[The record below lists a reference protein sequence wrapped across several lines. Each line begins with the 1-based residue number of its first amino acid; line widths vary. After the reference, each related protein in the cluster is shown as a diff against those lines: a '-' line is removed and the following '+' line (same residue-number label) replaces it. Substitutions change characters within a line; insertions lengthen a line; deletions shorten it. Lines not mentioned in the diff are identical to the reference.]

1 MSILKR
7 LGLTPKRPRLKPVG
21 NRLET
26 GKEPHQANQSKLNWW
41 GKATIFLGLILVTL
55 LAFPHQQS
63 YDWADAKVDDV
74 WRRGDVIADFDFPI
88 YRTEQQLA
96 TERKRIL
103 HELEPI
109 FIPIDNPEGRYNENL
124 DSLNTRLQRTV
135 SAFLEWEFS
144 RSRGLMDKAA
154 IDSAR
159 YYRSKENLPIKV
171 NERQWTYLLESSK
184 SVTPGVTT
192 TARIEPSAALKEV
205 LFEQLASLKDLF
217 DRPSIGLPRDSLH
230 AENIIVRNNE
240 AHLDR
245 SISIK
250 SVRTR
255 DQVLKQIEQQFAA
268 QFPQK
273 QDTVA
278 IGIALFDAVFQ
289 PSLIFEKEATHA
301 LWNAAI
307 AQISY
312 TQGVVK
318 KDQAIIRQGEVV
330 TPEVLAKLRSYSRSR
345 SSGTGVIPN
354 WRITIGE
361 LLLVFSIYSVFF
373 LYLYLFRKPIFD
385 RNLHVLLIALLFG
398 AFVVAYGIVLRSGL
412 DHAFKLVIPVTIL
425 SVMFTIV
432 FDSRVGLFGT
442 MTMSLVA
449 GLLFAFDFQLTYLT
463 AFAGMIAVF
472 SVRDIRN
479 RGQFVSTAGLVHFA
493 YALGA
498 TSFALLQSNTVE
510 SYLYTMLY
518 VAINAALTLFV
529 YPIVWVIERVF
540 DVTTDLT
547 LLELSDTNR
556 PLLKELSLRAP
567 GTFNHS
573 LQVSN
578 LAEAAAV
585 AIGANALLTRVGA
598 LYHDIGKMSK
608 PEYFVENQQQGQ
620 NPLDALTPRMAA
632 LIIVNHVKEGLQL
645 AQDARLPKV
654 VQQFIPMHHGCMR
667 IEFFY
672 RKALEI
678 QKEETATI
686 LESDYRY
693 PGPRPNTLETAILML
708 ADGVE
713 AASKSLEKPTLKK
726 LEGVIDKIIE
736 ARIGDGQL
744 KDSPLTFHDLTK
756 IKEAFMGI
764 LGGMYHFRLKYP
776 GQEEELEPKTAEVK
790 LRISEEIPT
799 DQTIIPKET
808 PARAS
813 AKKNPPLTEG

>member
-1 MSILKR
+1 MGILTR

-21 NRLET
+21 NRLEI
-26 GKEPHQANQSKLNWW
+26 GKETPNANSRKNWW
-41 GKATIFLGLILVTL
+41 IKGAIFIGLVLLTL
-55 LAFPHQQS
+55 FSFPEQQS

-74 WRRGDVIADFDFPI
+74 WRKGDVIADFDFPI
-88 YRTEQQLA
+88 YRTDQQLSR
-96 TERKRIL
+96 EKKRVL
-103 HELEPI
+103 AELEPI
-109 FIPIDNPEGRYNENL
+109 FIPMDNAEGQYVANL
-124 DSLNTRLQRTV
+124 DTLDVRLQRTV
-135 SAFLEWEFS
+135 SSFLEWEFS
-144 RSRGLMDKAA
+144 RSRGLGDKAA
-154 IDSAR
+154 IDSAQ
-159 YYRSKENLPIKV
+159 YYRFKSNLPINV
-171 NERQWTYLLESSK
+171 NERQWSYLLESAK

-192 TARIEPSAALKEV
+192 TAREEKGMALKE
-205 LFEQLASLKDLF
+205 QLIQKLSGLSNLF
-217 DRPSIGLPRDSLH
+217 DQPSVELVRDSIH
-230 AENIIVRNNE
+230 SENIMVRDKS
-240 AHLDR
+240 AHVDR
-245 SISIK
+245 SIALKNILTKDQIIK
-250 SVRTR
+250 
-255 DQVLKQIEQQFAA
+255 QVEKQLADT
-268 QFPQK
+268 FPQK

-278 IGIALFDAVFQ
+278 IGIAFFEATFQ
-289 PSLIFEKEATHA
+289 PNLAFDRETTQA
-301 LWNAAI
+301 LWNTNI
-307 AQISY
+307 AQISP

-361 LLLVFSIYSVFF
+361 LLLILSIYSVFF
-373 LYLYLFRKPIFD
+373 LYLYLFRKHIFD
-385 RNLHVLLIALLFG
+385 RNLHILLIALLFG
-398 AFVVAYGIVLRSGL
+398 GFVVAYGIVLRS
-412 DHAFKLVIPVTIL
+412 DVEQAFKLVIPVTIL

-442 MTMSLVA
+442 ITMSLVA
-449 GLLFAFDFQLTYLT
+449 GLLFAFDFELTFLT
-463 AFAGMIAVF
+463 SFAGMIAVF

-479 RGQFVSTAGLVHFA
+479 RGQFLSTAGLVHFS

-498 TSFALLQSNTVE
+498 TSFTLLQSNTVE

-529 YPIVWVIERVF
+529 YPIVWVIERIF

-585 AIGANALLTRVGA
+585 SIGANALLTRVGA

-608 PEYFVENQQQGQ
+608 PEYFVENQQPGE
-620 NPLDALTPRMAA
+620 NLLDGLTPRMAA

-645 AQDARLPKV
+645 AQEAKLPKV

-672 RKALEI
+672 RKALEG
-678 QKEETATI
+678 QKDDASPI

-726 LEGVIDKIIE
+726 LESVIDKIIE
-736 ARIGDGQL
+736 ARIADGQL
-744 KDSPLTFHDLTK
+744 KESPLTFHDLSK
-756 IKEAFMGI
+756 IKEAFLGI

-776 GQEEELEPKTAEVK
+776 GQEEEVEPKTEERK
-790 LRISEEIPT
+790 LRGTNDIPT
-799 DQTIIPKET
+799 KENIVIPKEMHVKPT
-808 PARAS
+808 L
-813 AKKNPPLTEG
+813 KKKMPPEE